1 MRYTAQN
8 LGASFGTAII
18 GAIVIGG
25 LSTNVVEDLALNPAV
40 DTEFVESVGV
50 ELEGGVD
57 FLSDADLEDAPAATD
72 LSEAEQ
78 QAILDADGA
87 ARIRSL

>member
-1 MRYTAQN
+1 M
-8 LGASFGTAII
+8 
-18 GAIVIGG
+18 
-25 LSTNVVEDLALNPAV
+25 

-57 FLSDADLEDAPAATD
+57 FLSDADLEDALATTD

-78 QAILDADGA
+78 QAIIDANGA
-87 ARIRSL
+87 ARIRSLQAGSIAVALFAMLGLYASRNLPNRALDPT